1 MSRAYVFS
9 GQRPSQA
16 LMSIDSDHA
25 LSIAPSTAS
34 IAGSLVRSAIS
45 IPAAASVLR
54 ARRQA
59 CFASSVARCHPAV
72 SRSAI
77 RRGVLAAGS
86 STGPETPGKPGSPPA
101 RAEISRATVHVSA
114 RLAAS
119 TPVQL

>member
-25 LSIAPSTAS
+25 LRSRLPRPRSPVAGAIGDLDAS
-34 IAGSLVRSAIS
+34 GGERA
-45 IPAAASVLR
+45 R
-54 ARRQA
+54 ARRNA
-59 CFASSVARCHPAV
+59 CFASSVARCQPAV

-77 RRGVLAAGS
+77 RRGVLAAV
-86 STGPETPGKPGSPPA
+86 A
-101 RAEISRATVHVSA
+101 RRTRHARVAGIAAGAGRDLARDRPRLA

>member
-1 MSRAYVFS
+1 MS
-9 GQRPSQA
+9 
-16 LMSIDSDHA
+16 MDSDHA
-25 LSIAPSTAS
+25 LPIAASTAS
-34 IAGSLVRSAIS
+34 IVRSLVRSAIS
-45 IPAAASVLR
+45 MPAPASMLH
-54 ARRQA
+54 ARRKA
-59 CFASSVARCHPAV
+59 CFASSVARCQPAV

-77 RRGVLAAGS
+77 RRGVLAGGS